1 MDHCHKQKRAVEL
14 NILFLEPY
22 FGGSHKSFID
32 GWEGH
37 SQHDFTVLSL
47 PPYKWRW
54 RMRHSA
60 VTFAQQVGDE
70 FERGKEFDLIICSG
84 MLDVATFLGLAPAQ
98 ARSVPFVLYMHENQL
113 TYPVPEGVK
122 RDSDAVFKQL
132 TSCLAATEI
141 WWNSAYNMNS
151 FLEALPKYLKRM
163 PDFKMLDSVEKI
175 RDKSRVTALGI
186 DTSLINEINL
196 KPQTSNLKPELTII
210 WAARW
215 EHDKNPED
223 FFAALSILKSKGVE
237 FKLNVI
243 GEQFRTYPAVFDS
256 AEREF
261 ENEIINWGYLQTRG
275 DYIKVLCSSDLIV
288 STAIHEFFG
297 ISILEGVSAGA
308 YPVLPNR
315 LAYPEIFA
323 DDDESFFYGDNAED
337 LAQKL
342 TELAE
347 RHQTTGSVWI
357 NGKNAAREIAMRYK
371 WSTIATNL
379 DNRITELTTND

>member
-1 MDHCHKQKRAVEL
+1 
-14 NILFLEPY
+14 
-22 FGGSHKSFID
+22 
-32 GWEGH
+32 
-37 SQHDFTVLSL
+37 
-47 PPYKWRW
+47 
-54 RMRHSA
+54 MRHSA
-60 VTFAQQVGDE
+60 VTFAQQIKEE
-70 FERGKEFDLIICSG
+70 FDSGKSFDLIICSG

-98 ARSVPFVLYMHENQL
+98 TRSIPFVLYMHENQL

-151 FLEALPKYLKRM
+151 FLDALPKYLKRM
-163 PDFKMLDSVEKI
+163 PDFKLLDSVETI
-175 RDKSRVTALGI
+175 DSKSRVMPLGI
-186 DTSLINEINL
+186 TPVIGKQCSVFSKSTEHRTPN
-196 KPQTSNLKPELTII
+196 SELRFTIT

-223 FFAALSILKSKGVE
+223 FFGALSLLKAEGVK

-243 GEQFRTYPAVFDS
+243 GEQFRTYPAIFDS
-256 AEREF
+256 AKLEF
-261 ENEIINWGYLQTRG
+261 EDEIINWGYLESKG
-275 DYIKVLCSSDLIV
+275 DYVQTLLTSDIVV

-315 LAYPEIFA
+315 LAYPEIFGNVN
-323 DDDESFFYGDNAED
+323 ENFFYGDTAKD

-342 TELAE
+342 AELAR

-357 NGKNAAREIAMRYK
+357 NGENTAYEIAMRYK
-371 WSTIATNL
+371 WSTIARNL
-379 DNRITELTTND
+379 DNRVTELTTHD